1 MAIWNIRYYMDLKDT
16 ILQTLKELEENIN
29 EDIIPKDDEIVI
41 SNNQNEIKDNNHTQ
55 FLKEIRER
63 IAVLFEGLQSVNA
76 KNIETKLDITINFLQ
91 YLLIKLDEKIDE

>member
-1 MAIWNIRYYMDLKDT
+1 MDLKDT